1 MLQKIRWSCFGLVL
15 LLNYTVSA
23 GLKILDKQDHQKVN
37 NTANTN
43 TNHLLCCNQ
52 SLLNVSNK
60 LQINNSFNLYNFE
73 ILSNKI
79 TSWSNQSTNGI
90 KLKRQSNSQPPRIIN
105 NLTVLQK
112 NNSNLTYIYEDRNF
126 LFPFCSSLRC
136 EISEELLLTTT
147 FQAWN
152 CMTQG
157 SVSLY

>member
-1 MLQKIRWSCFGLVL
+1 MLQKIYWLCFGLVL
-15 LLNYTVSA
+15 LLNYSVSA

-43 TNHLLCCNQ
+43 TSHLLCCNQ
-52 SLLNVSNK
+52 SLLTVSNE
-60 LQINNSFNLYNFE
+60 LQINNSFNLNNFE
-73 ILSNKI
+73 I
-79 TSWSNQSTNGI
+79 WSNQSMNSME
-90 KLKRQSNSQPPRIIN
+90 LKRQSNSQRSKNIN
-105 NLTVLQK
+105 NSMVLQK

-152 CMTQG
+152 CISQG
-157 SVSLY
+157 SVSLD